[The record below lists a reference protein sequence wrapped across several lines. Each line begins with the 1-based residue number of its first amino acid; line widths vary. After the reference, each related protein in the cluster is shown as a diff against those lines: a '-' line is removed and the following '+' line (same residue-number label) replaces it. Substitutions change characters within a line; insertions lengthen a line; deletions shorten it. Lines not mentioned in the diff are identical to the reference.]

1 MPYRTIRQIGKL
13 GPSPLGA
20 TISHD
25 PGLGE
30 YRVRFHRAGVPL
42 PAAAAADYFT
52 DSLDDA
58 MATASTE
65 LERMASTEPPQAG

>member
-1 MPYRTIRQIGKL
+1 MIYRTIRQIGKL

-42 PAAAAADYFT
+42 PAADYFT
-52 DSLDDA
+52 DSLEDA
-58 MATASTE
+58 TDTASAE

>member
-1 MPYRTIRQIGKL
+1 MSYRTIRTIGKL

-20 TISHD
+20 TIGHD
-25 PGLGE
+25 SGLGE
-30 YRVRFHRAGVPL
+30 FRVRFSRAGVPL
-42 PAAAAADYFT
+42 PAADYFT

-58 MATASTE
+58 TATASTE